1 MPCER
6 VLIVEDDEDIR
17 NILLF
22 YLQRE
27 HYEVQ
32 TAQNGYEALDIVQQ
46 FQPQL
51 ILLDIML
58 PGLDGYEVCRELR
71 KTCTVPILFV
81 SGKDEEADKIVGLSM
96 GADDYII
103 KPFSP
108 RELVARVKAHLRR
121 CSTFSMPPESSAS
134 ASEILHY
141 GELEIHL
148 ASHVVKLGN
157 RIITLSTKEFKILCC
172 LMRQPHRIYSVQQLF
187 DQVWGTDSL
196 GDTRTVMVHLSNLRK
211 KLEHDVHN
219 PQYIINVRGA
229 GYMFAPADC

>member
-1 MPCER
+1 MACER

-32 TAQNGYEALDIVQQ
+32 MAQNGYEALYIAQT

-58 PGLDGYEVCRELR
+58 PDLDGYEVCRELR
-71 KTCTVPILFV
+71 KTCTVPIIFV
-81 SGKDEEADKIVGLSM
+81 SAKDEESDKIIGLSV
-96 GADDYII
+96 GADDYVI

-121 CSTFSMPPESSAS
+121 CSTFSMPSIPEDTW
-134 ASEILHY
+134 EIVHH
-141 GELEIHL
+141 GELEINL
-148 ASHVVKLGN
+148 TSHVVKLSG

-172 LMRQPHRIYSVQQLF
+172 LVRHPHRIYSVQQLF
-187 DQVWGTDSL
+187 EQVWGIDSL

-211 KLEHDVHN
+211 KLEYDVHN

-229 GYMFAPADC
+229 GYKFAPADC